1 MASLHTRNRIVVFR
15 LSQEEYNNLRSACV
29 AAGSRSLSDFTRSE
43 LMTMVRTDGRSSAIE
58 RKFVEIDRKLDEV
71 YSFIKH
77 ASGRIAS
84 PEPSLAGAD
93 NGARRE

>member
-15 LSQEEYNNLRSACV
+15 LSDEEYNSLRSACV
-29 AAGSRSLSDFTRSE
+29 AAGGRSLSDFTRSE
-43 LMTMVRTDGRSSAIE
+43 LLTVVQTDSRSSAIE

-77 ASGRIAS
+77 ASGRITS
-84 PEPSLAGAD
+84 PEPSLAEAD
-93 NGARRE
+93 NGAMRE